1 MRISDWSSDVCSSDL
16 NSIGLPAMKM
26 LRAHAQLPIHGHRNG
41 WGMLGRSPAIG
52 MSYLAFQKL
61 WRLAGIDHSHVN
73 GIENKFCETNESV
86 IARSEEHT
94 SELQSLMRISYA
106 VFCLTKQTKI

>member
-1 MRISDWSSDVCSSDL
+1 MASM

-52 MSYLAFQKL
+52 MSSLAFQKL

-73 GIENKFCETNESV
+73 GIDHKFCETKENV
-86 IARSEEHT
+86 ISSARECHT
-94 SELQSLMRISYA
+94 PMFDAPPTGCENTTRFS
-106 VFCLTKQTKI
+106 